1 MINRYE
7 DIPKLFKNID
17 FFLIT
22 DKNGYITY
30 YEVINNLGSR
40 IVKNPVGMHILELHQ
55 HLTPET
61 STIMRALKLKEPI
74 INEKQYLN
82 IFKERTVTILA
93 TTLPLISGDD
103 VIGTIEIDRY
113 LDEDLAQYEEEDF
126 NNNINQNN
134 YFFTIDDIITNNPT
148 MIEVKNQ
155 TLKAAK
161 TSSPVMIYGET
172 GTGKELIAQAI
183 HNHSFRKDNP
193 FIVQNCASIPSSLGE
208 SILFGTTKGSFT
220 GAENKAGLFEIANG
234 GTLVLDELNSMDIAL
249 QSKLLRVT
257 ENGHFRRLGG
267 KNIINVDVRLIS
279 TINEEPY
286 LLIESNKIRKDLF
299 YRLGVVLIYLPP
311 LRDRKDD
318 IPLLIDSFINEYN
331 KKMQKKIKGISK
343 EVKELVMDYN
353 WPGNVRELKNFIEGA
368 FNFAEKDIIDRDS
381 IPYHIISIDKNNNS
395 NIDIESK
402 FDLNEALKEQEIK
415 YIKLAL
421 EKSKTITDAAKL
433 LKISRQLLKY
443 KLDSYGIETNHN

>member
-279 TINEEPY
+279 TINEDPY